1 MLNTLLVILLL
12 LGQFDGFLNELERLS
27 IEDVIHEDGAFA
39 DSEVAFQ
46 NGKVLKIT
54 LHVKDSDVEGVVV
67 VVKCFSAKIDA
78 DGGLCLSAVVA
89 GGVVVE

>member
-1 MLNTLLVILLL
+1 M
-12 LGQFDGFLNELERLS
+12 
-27 IEDVIHEDGAFA
+27 
-39 DSEVAFQ
+39 
-46 NGKVLKIT
+46 LKIT

-89 GGVVVE
+89 GGVVVEQGGFSGVVVACEEDFYLLGCLLLLNHCLWIVKVCWKKIWAFVRIFRF